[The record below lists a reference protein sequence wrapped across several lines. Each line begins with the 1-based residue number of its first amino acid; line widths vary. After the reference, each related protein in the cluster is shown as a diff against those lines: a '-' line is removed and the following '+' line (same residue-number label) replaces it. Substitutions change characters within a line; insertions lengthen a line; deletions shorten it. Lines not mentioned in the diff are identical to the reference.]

1 MFLIVGLGNPGI
13 EYNKTFHNI
22 GFMTVDF
29 MLEDLEILAKKNECQ
44 SITYHT
50 SIDGEKVIFAK
61 PQTFMNLS
69 GNAVLALK
77 NKYKLDDKDILVVA
91 DDIDL
96 EVGKTRY
103 RENGSGGTHNGLR
116 NIVQNI
122 GTDFKRVRI
131 GIGRGKGDLAD
142 FVLSKIPND
151 TMQIL
156 EESINQASEKI
167 LQVIKQKS

>member
-1 MFLIVGLGNPGI
+1 MYLIVGLGNPGI

-50 SIDGEKVIFAK
+50 NINGEKVIFAK

-96 EVGKTRY
+96 ETNSIK
-103 RENGSGGTHNGLR
+103 GGTAALTLKEC
-116 NIVQNI
+116 V
-122 GTDFKRVRI
+122 
-131 GIGRGKGDLAD
+131 LA
-142 FVLSKIPND
+142 
-151 TMQIL
+151 
-156 EESINQASEKI
+156 
-167 LQVIKQKS
+167 

>member
-50 SIDGEKVIFAK
+50 NINGEKVIFAK

-142 FVLSKIPND
+142 FVLSKIPTD

-167 LQVIKQKS
+167 LQVIKQKN

>member
-50 SIDGEKVIFAK
+50 NINGEKVIFAK

-131 GIGRGKGDLAD
+131 GIGRGKGDLAG

-167 LQVIKQKS
+167 LQVIKQKN

>member
-50 SIDGEKVIFAK
+50 NINGEKVIFAK

-77 NKYKLDDKDILVVA
+77 NKYKLDDKNILVVA

-142 FVLSKIPND
+142 FVLSKIPTD

-167 LQVIKQKS
+167 LQVIKQKN

>member
-50 SIDGEKVIFAK
+50 NINGEKVIFAK

-96 EVGKTRY
+96 EVG
-103 RENGSGGTHNGLR
+103 
-116 NIVQNI
+116 
-122 GTDFKRVRI
+122 
-131 GIGRGKGDLAD
+131 
-142 FVLSKIPND
+142 
-151 TMQIL
+151 
-156 EESINQASEKI
+156 
-167 LQVIKQKS
+167 

>member
-50 SIDGEKVIFAK
+50 NINGEKVIFAK

-91 DDIDL
+91 DDIAL

-116 NIVQNI
+116 NIVQTI

-142 FVLSKIPND
+142 FVLSKIPTD

-167 LQVIKQKS
+167 LQVIKQKN

>member
-29 MLEDLEILAKKNECQ
+29 MLKDLEILAKKNECQ

-50 SIDGEKVIFAK
+50 NINGEKVIFAK

-167 LQVIKQKS
+167 LQVIKQKN

>member
-50 SIDGEKVIFAK
+50 NINGEKVIFAK

-103 RENGSGGTHNGLR
+103 RESGSGGTHNGLR

>member
-29 MLEDLEILAKKNECQ
+29 MLEDLEVLAKKNECQ

-50 SIDGEKVIFAK
+50 NINGEKVIFAK

-77 NKYKLDDKDILVVA
+77 NKYKLDDKDILVIA

-96 EVGKTRY
+96 EPGKTRY

-142 FVLSKIPND
+142 FVLSKISND

-167 LQVIKQKS
+167 LQIIKQKN

>member
-50 SIDGEKVIFAK
+50 NINGEKVIFAK

-142 FVLSKIPND
+142 FVLSKIPTD

>member
-22 GFMTVDF
+22 GFMAVDF

-50 SIDGEKVIFAK
+50 NINGEKVIFAK

-142 FVLSKIPND
+142 FVLSKIPTD